1 MPLGRVRRLLSLAV
15 GGLLVVG
22 TVGGLLSLGRVRRL
36 LSLAV
41 GGLLVVGRVRRLLS
55 LGSAVRGLLPG
66 VRGRLSGP
74 GRGLLAVRVLGR

>member
-22 TVGGLLSLGRVRRL
+22 TVGGLLSL
-36 LSLAV
+36 
-41 GGLLVVGRVRRLLS
+41 GRVRRLLS